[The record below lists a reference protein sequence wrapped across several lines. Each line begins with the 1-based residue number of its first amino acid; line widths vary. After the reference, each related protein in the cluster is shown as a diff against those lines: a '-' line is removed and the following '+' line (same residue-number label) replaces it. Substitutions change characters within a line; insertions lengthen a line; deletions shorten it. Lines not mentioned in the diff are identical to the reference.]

1 MAAYTVKNI
10 NSTMIGA
17 PSLSGTPNTL
27 IEVLKACLITG
38 FNQKT
43 VVSANI
49 SSGVCTLEIAD
60 NNQFQPN
67 TVILING
74 AEIEGLNGEH
84 WLDEVNN
91 NKLIF
96 KVTRSDISNIPGN
109 IVVKYAPVGE
119 WTMPYTA
126 TSMAAFKSTHPHAAD
141 AHIVIDD
148 TAARHA
154 TARIYKGMT
163 AIDSYDSY
171 VPIGLQPEVMYLK
184 SMNADTEARQWKLI
198 ADGKTV
204 YLFICPGKADNA
216 SGVWVSY
223 CFGTFTTEGYATR
236 LNCIITGSVMTTNLA
251 ASTSVSSLGTGV
263 TSSYSLDYSSMN
275 NISRFYSSIAMIDPA
290 TGAAGASCW
299 HTPERWVSGGIFT
312 SGMSTNINDRVFG
325 SSINRPNNKIYTSD
339 MLIRCG
345 ENIIGRYPGLK
356 VVLND
361 IRPRAAEIIGK
372 CIDGAY
378 VQDGKL
384 LYCAPATKYESNFY
398 TNTDANNLGIAIFDT
413 TGPWQ

>member
-1 MAAYTVKNI
+1 MAAYTVKNF

-49 SSGVCTLEIAD
+49 VSGVCTLELED

-126 TSMAAFKSTHPHAAD
+126 TSIAAFKSTHPHSAN

-148 TAARHA
+148 TAAKHA

-163 AIDSYDSY
+163 AIDSYDTY
-171 VPIGLQPEVMYLK
+171 VPAGLQPEVMYLK
-184 SMNADTEARQWKLI
+184 SISADTATRQWRLI

-204 YLFICPGKADNA
+204 YIFICPAKEANA
-216 SGVWVSY
+216 SGVWMSY

-236 LNCIITGSVMTTNLA
+236 LNCIVTGSVMTTNI
-251 ASTSVSSLGTGV
+251 SSGTGTTALGAGV

-275 NISRFYSSIAMIDPA
+275 NLNRYYSSIAMVDPA
-290 TGAAGASCW
+290 TGSAGASCW
-299 HTPERWVSGGIFT
+299 HTPERWVSGGLFA
-312 SGMSTNINDRVFG
+312 SGMNTNANNSTYG

-356 VVLND
+356 VVIND
-361 IRPRAAEIIGK
+361 IRPRAADIVGK

-378 VQDGKL
+378 VQDGRL
-384 LYCAPATKYESNFY
+384 LYCMPSTKHEVSIAAT
-398 TNTDANNLGIAIFDT
+398 TNADNLGIALFDA

>member
-1 MAAYTVKNI
+1 MAAYTVKNF

-38 FNQKT
+38 FNQKQ

-154 TARIYKGMT
+154 VARIYKGMT

-171 VPIGLQPEVMYLK
+171 VPKGLQPEVMYLK

-204 YLFICPGKADNA
+204 YLFICPGKAGNA

-251 ASTSVSSLGTGV
+251 AGTSVSSLGTGV
-263 TSSYSLDYSSMN
+263 TSSYSLDYSGMS
-275 NISRFYSSIAMIDPA
+275 NISRYYSSIAMVDPA

-299 HTPERWVSGGIFT
+299 HTPERWVSGGVFT

-361 IRPRAAEIIGK
+361 IRPRAAEIVGK

-378 VQDGKL
+378 VQDGRL
-384 LYCAPATKYESNFY
+384 LYCMPATKYESNFY
-398 TNTDANNLGIAIFDT
+398 SNTNADNLGIALFDT

>member
-1 MAAYTVKNI
+1 MAAYTVKNF
-10 NSTMIGA
+10 NSTMLGA

-43 VVSANI
+43 VVSADI
-49 SSGVCTLEIAD
+49 SGRVCTLELAD

-96 KVTRSDISNIPGN
+96 KVTRDDIRNIPGN
-109 IVVKYAPVGE
+109 ITVKYAPVGE

-126 TSMAAFKSTHPHAAD
+126 TSIAAFKSTHPHAAD

-171 VPIGLQPEVMYLK
+171 VPNGLQPEVMYLK
-184 SMNADTEARQWKLI
+184 SMNADTVARQWKLI

-204 YLFICPGKADNA
+204 YLFTCPGKADNT
-216 SGVWVSY
+216 SGVWMSY

-236 LNCIITGSVMTTNLA
+236 LNCIITGSIMTTNLSSGTA
-251 ASTSVSSLGTGV
+251 VSSLGAGV
-263 TSSYSLDYSSMN
+263 TSSYSLDYSSMSN
-275 NISRFYSSIAMIDPA
+275 LTRYYSSIAMIDPA
-290 TGAAGASCW
+290 TGSAGSSCW
-299 HTPERWVSGGIFT
+299 HTPERWVSSGLFA
-312 SGMSTNINDRVFG
+312 SGMNTNINNSVIG

-356 VVLND
+356 VVIND
-361 IRPRAAEIIGK
+361 IRPRAAEIVGK

-378 VQDGKL
+378 VQDGRL
-384 LYCAPATKYESNFY
+384 LFCMPSTKYESNMSST
-398 TNTDANNLGIAIFDT
+398 TNADNLGIALFDT

>member
-1 MAAYTVKNI
+1 MAAYTVKNF

-49 SSGVCTLEIAD
+49 VSGVCTLELED

-126 TSMAAFKSTHPHAAD
+126 TSVAAFKSTHPHSAD

-154 TARIYKGMT
+154 TVRIYRGMT

-171 VPIGLQPEVMYLK
+171 VPKGLQPEVMYLK

-216 SGVWVSY
+216 SGVWMSY

-263 TSSYSLDYSSMN
+263 TNSYSLDYSSMS
-275 NISRFYSSIAMIDPA
+275 NISRFYSSIAMVDPA

-378 VQDGKL
+378 VQDGRL
-384 LYCAPATKYESNFY
+384 LYCMPATKYESNFY
-398 TNTDANNLGIAIFDT
+398 TNTNADNLGIALFDA

>member
-1 MAAYTVKNI
+1 MAAYTVKNF

-38 FNQKT
+38 FNQKQ

-154 TARIYKGMT
+154 VARIYKGMT

-171 VPIGLQPEVMYLK
+171 VPKGLQPEVMYLK

-204 YLFICPGKADNA
+204 YLFICPGKAGNA

-251 ASTSVSSLGTGV
+251 ASTSVSALGTGV
-263 TSSYSLDYSSMN
+263 TSSYSLDYSGMS

-361 IRPRAAEIIGK
+361 IRPRAAEIVGK

-378 VQDGKL
+378 VQDGRL
-384 LYCAPATKYESNFY
+384 LYCMPATKYESNFY
-398 TNTDANNLGIAIFDT
+398 SNTNADNLGIALFDT